1 MSPPVPAE
9 PVQTQ
14 PLSAVI
20 PPAPAQNPANANP
33 PSGLDRQAK
42 NLADFFNGQV
52 LDVDTDGIG

>member
-1 MSPPVPAE
+1 MSSPVQAE

-20 PPAPAQNPANANP
+20 SPAQNPANANP